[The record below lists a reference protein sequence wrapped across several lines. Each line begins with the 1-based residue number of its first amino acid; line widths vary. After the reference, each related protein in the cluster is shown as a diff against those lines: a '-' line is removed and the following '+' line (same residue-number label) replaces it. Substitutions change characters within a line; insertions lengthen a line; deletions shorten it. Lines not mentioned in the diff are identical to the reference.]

1 VIIMLI
7 VSVCSDHKPF
17 SPAGPQIDKSTIFP
31 RLISH
36 VRRMLA
42 ALPDPPLEGVL
53 VAFTDASSEG
63 IGEIDKLHLFFR
75 SVSEEHWL
83 LPCAH
88 PQNLIEFGRPEDRIS
103 AGCRSANSQTAGL

>member
-1 VIIMLI
+1 
-7 VSVCSDHKPF
+7 
-17 SPAGPQIDKSTIFP
+17 
-31 RLISH
+31 
-36 VRRMLA
+36 MLA

-53 VAFTDASSEG
+53 VAFTDRSSEG

-75 SVSEEHWL
+75 SVSSEEHWL

-88 PQNLIEFGRPEDRIS
+88 PQNLIEFGRPEDRIP